1 MNLGHVSHLCLD
13 FICIINIRTYAMSS
27 EFNILGTYT
36 VGNGDKEVC
45 LTVFKN
51 YVSCYKADS
60 ISEQLGK
67 IDYLDLLDSFT
78 KRSPD
83 EFNFIIDSLDKNRLE
98 VGKLDL
104 CILTEFDSNINK
116 FMSHYEFIRK
126 STWINSGN
134 YFQNLWLDHIID
146 MEFIDIDISISKKF
160 LQVISKIDFQVE
172 IIKLLVSLY
181 RLIGTS
187 KTLKFTNPTTRY
199 FIEFYTYRR
208 LNYEF

>member
-1 MNLGHVSHLCLD
+1 
-13 FICIINIRTYAMSS
+13 MSS
-27 EFNILGTYT
+27 EFNIFGTYT
-36 VGNGDKEVC
+36 VGNGNKEVC

-187 KTLKFTNPTTRY
+187 KTLKFTNLTTRY

>member
-1 MNLGHVSHLCLD
+1 
-13 FICIINIRTYAMSS
+13 
-27 EFNILGTYT
+27 
-36 VGNGDKEVC
+36 
-45 LTVFKN
+45 
-51 YVSCYKADS
+51 
-60 ISEQLGK
+60 
-67 IDYLDLLDSFT
+67 
-78 KRSPD
+78 
-83 EFNFIIDSLDKNRLE
+83 
-98 VGKLDL
+98 
-104 CILTEFDSNINK
+104 
-116 FMSHYEFIRK
+116 MSHYEFIRK

-187 KTLKFTNPTTRY
+187 KTLKFTNLTTRY